1 MVNNAEEEC
10 FYFKKK
16 GFQTD
21 ILPLSS
27 VLSIR
32 RLQTP
37 IREFWVQKG
46 EIPED
51 PQLSIPGKAKTSE
64 DEGVV
69 WISSFNL
76 HY

>member
-37 IREFWVQKG
+37 IREF
-46 EIPED
+46 
-51 PQLSIPGKAKTSE
+51 
-64 DEGVV
+64 
-69 WISSFNL
+69 
-76 HY
+76 